1 MFHHLP
7 RQPARLSI
15 RQHPT
20 RSFWQQVNYGNSSI
34 YTAGYHHSR
43 FTPQWSNWSDVYTV
57 IVVYISGSVTDGE
70 QLIVVIKRLQ
80 FKSEVEDSVTLEESQ
95 QFLRHV
101 KNHNFDIVRAL
112 IQIIGF

>member
-1 MFHHLP
+1 M
-7 RQPARLSI
+7 
-15 RQHPT
+15 
-20 RSFWQQVNYGNSSI
+20 
-34 YTAGYHHSR
+34 
-43 FTPQWSNWSDVYTV
+43 
-57 IVVYISGSVTDGE
+57 IVVNISGSVTDGE

-101 KNHNFDIVRAL
+101 KNHNFDIVKAL